1 MADRRG
7 GLGFG
12 GTNGLSD
19 WAMVSL
25 PMLLPP
31 REMTTIAHGLV
42 FSLALLGLLFG
53 NVDPGYSA
61 PSGNLKLAHDPW
73 SRVIEA
79 LASGRKATRTRDGD
93 TVTFVIFSRRR
104 DRSLMAAISI
114 GPKGTFFDNAA
125 YDRRMPRLPR
135 MRATGVFPP
144 PEHAPCSPPVFF
156 GPGDSS
162 STIVSTIFDER
173 YDLKVTVANAGT
185 AELEAP
191 KDEGFF
197 DVLAIN
203 ERLHQEYAAKIRE

>member
-1 MADRRG
+1 
-7 GLGFG
+7 
-12 GTNGLSD
+12 
-19 WAMVSL
+19 
-25 PMLLPP
+25 MLLPP

-53 NVDPGYSA
+53 NVAPGYSA
-61 PSGNLKLAHDPW
+61 PSGNLNLAHNPW

-93 TVTFVIFSRRR
+93 TVTFVIFSHRR

-114 GPKGTFFDNAA
+114 GPKGTFLDNAA
-125 YDRRMPRLPR
+125 YDRAY
-135 MRATGVFPP
+135 ATDEGNRSFP
-144 PEHAPCSPPVFF
+144 AAGARSMFTSVFF
-156 GPGDSS
+156 GPGGSS
-162 STIVSTIFDER
+162 STIVSTTFDER
-173 YDLKVTVANAGT
+173 YDLNVTVANAGT